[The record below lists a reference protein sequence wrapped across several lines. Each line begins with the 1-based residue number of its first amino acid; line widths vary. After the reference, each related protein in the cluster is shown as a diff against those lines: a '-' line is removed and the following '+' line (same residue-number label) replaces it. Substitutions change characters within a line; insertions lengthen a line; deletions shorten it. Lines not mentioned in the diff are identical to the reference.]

1 MHDADIEVQSS
12 KSWKKFT
19 SSLNHHDATMLE
31 IWRGGAV
38 KTQTR
43 LTTTLFRF
51 QTFATL
57 AGVTTD
63 GTGPAGF
70 DSPDGIDQWEAIVA
84 VANGKP
90 PAAFPRQ
97 EVVIDLLSFG
107 DSLDRPTAGKQIV
120 AMRVG
125 NHKLIYGCAATI
137 FSECRGDI
145 FPV

>member
-1 MHDADIEVQSS
+1 MCI
-12 KSWKKFT
+12 
-19 SSLNHHDATMLE
+19 L
-31 IWRGGAV
+31 
-38 KTQTR
+38 
-43 LTTTLFRF
+43 TTLFRF

-90 PAAFPRQ
+90 PTAFPRQ

-137 FSECRGDI
+137 FSECRGRLSSLSWMILCGQDGGRDDRH
-145 FPV
+145 P